1 MENLPLFAKS
11 FLGHQN
17 ETVEAVELTE
27 SKAAMK
33 VMDAIAF
40 IVIVVGQTTSI
51 IFAGCCLFLL
61 IL

>member
-40 IVIVVGQTTSI
+40 IVIVVGLTSI